1 MQRTF
6 NPLNRERYPG
16 GPPDSMPGRL
26 TAGHRPLKA
35 SVVVRVHPRQPF
47 LVPSG
52 VPLHDN
58 LGENYRDNL
67 GESLSSAR
75 VCVGLATISADV
87 WRRDEAQWHL
97 GGRAEA
103 VSGSGGKGQRVH
115 NSLRFGRF
123 RCKQPRCSGRCK
135 IAADAPSLWRTILE
149 QPEVEEFP
157 PSCRRRWLHS
167 YDLRDFTFGY
177 EQWCHDGA

>member
-1 MQRTF
+1 MAR
-6 NPLNRERYPG
+6 
-16 GPPDSMPGRL
+16 GRVPC
-26 TAGHRPLKA
+26 AGRVGLAVCRAKSTRRIMGSLKQSCPKNSA
-35 SVVVRVHPRQPF
+35 
-47 LVPSG
+47 

-87 WRRDEAQWHL
+87 RRRDEAQWHL

-103 VSGSGGKGQRVH
+103 VSGSGRRGQRAH

-123 RCKQPRCSGRCK
+123 RCNQPRCSDRCK
-135 IAADAPSLWRTILE
+135 IAADAPLLWRTILE
-149 QPEVEEFP
+149 QPEVEEFL

-177 EQWCHDGA
+177 E